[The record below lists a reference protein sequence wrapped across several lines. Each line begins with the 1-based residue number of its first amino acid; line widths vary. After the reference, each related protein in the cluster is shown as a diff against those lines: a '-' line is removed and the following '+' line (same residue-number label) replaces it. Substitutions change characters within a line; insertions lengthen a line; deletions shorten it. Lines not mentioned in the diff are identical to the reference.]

1 MAHVDLTFLQWL
13 TLAGAAFMIGL
24 SKAGLKG
31 LGMVLVVLMAS
42 AFPAKASTGLVLP
55 MLIMADLMAVTYYR
69 RDADWSYVW
78 GLIPAAAIGVIVG
91 VWIGQDL
98 NDETFGNI
106 LAGIVLLGL
115 LLLIWQER
123 RPPSQHFIKH
133 PLVSGFTGLAG
144 GFTTMVGNAAGPVM
158 SVYLLATRLP
168 KREFIGTAAW
178 FFLLINWTKVP
189 FHIWSWETISWSSF
203 KLNLF
208 VLPAILIGFWIGI
221 KVVAMI
227 PEKAFRYFV
236 MIVTAITACKI
247 LFT

>member
-1 MAHVDLTFLQWL
+1 MTYPDLTLLQWL
-13 TLAGAAFMIGL
+13 TFAGAAFMIGL

-55 MLIMADLMAVTYYR
+55 MLITGDIMAVIYYR

-78 GLIPAAAIGVIVG
+78 RLIPAAAVGVLLG
-91 VWIGQDL
+91 VWIGEGLD
-98 NDETFGNI
+98 DETFGTI
-106 LAGIVLLGL
+106 LAWIVMLGL
-115 LLLIWQER
+115 LLLLWQER
-123 RPPSQHFIKH
+123 RPPSQQFIRH
-133 PLVSGFTGLAG
+133 PLVSSFTGLAG

-178 FFLLINWTKVP
+178 FFLMINWIKVP

-208 VLPAILIGFWIGI
+208 VVPAILIGFAVGI
-221 KVVAMI
+221 KIVAWI

-236 MIVTAITACKI
+236 MIITAITTMKI
-247 LFT
+247 LLT

>member
-1 MAHVDLTFLQWL
+1 MTYPDLTTLQWL

-31 LGMVLVVLMAS
+31 LGLVLVVLMAA

-78 GLIPAAAIGVIVG
+78 RLIPAAAVGVLLG
-91 VWIGQDL
+91 VWIGEDL
-98 NDETFGNI
+98 EDETFGNI
-106 LAGIVLLGL
+106 LAGIVIFGLVLLV
-115 LLLIWQER
+115 WQER
-123 RPPSQHFIKH
+123 RPPSQHFIRH
-133 PLVSGFTGLAG
+133 PLVSSFTGLAG

-158 SVYLLATRLP
+158 AVYLLATRLP

-178 FFLLINWTKVP
+178 FFLMINWIKVP
-189 FHIWSWETISWSSF
+189 FHIWSWETINWQSF
-203 KLNLF
+203 RLNLF
-208 VLPAILIGFWIGI
+208 VLPVILIGFWIGI
-221 KVVAMI
+221 KIVAWI

-236 MIVTAITACKI
+236 MIVTAITALKI